1 MDRDSATGSQ
11 GGTDDEDRVV
21 SRRVEHSTRAEAG
34 DEAAYEAADPLPDGD
49 DPVDTDTDRGDDP
62 AGSAHPARSDPG
74 TVERAAAE
82 MPADESEPTRSE

>member
-1 MDRDSATGSQ
+1 MDRDSATGSE

-21 SRRVEHSTRAEAG
+21 SRRVEHPTRAEAG
-34 DEAAYEAADPLPDGD
+34 HEAAYEAADPLPDGD
-49 DPVDTDTDRGDDP
+49 DPVDTDPGGDDP
-62 AGSAHPARSDPG
+62 GGSERPARSDPG

>member
-1 MDRDSATGSQ
+1 MDRDSATGSE

-49 DPVDTDTDRGDDP
+49 DPG
-62 AGSAHPARSDPG
+62 GSERPARSDPG